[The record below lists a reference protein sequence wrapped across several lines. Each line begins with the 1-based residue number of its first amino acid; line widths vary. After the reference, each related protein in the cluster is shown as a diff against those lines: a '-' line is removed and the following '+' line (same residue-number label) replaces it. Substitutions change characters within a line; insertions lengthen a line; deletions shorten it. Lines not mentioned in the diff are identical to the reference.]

1 MIIYLDGKYLPE
13 GLAKVSVF
21 DHGLLYGDG
30 VFEGIRAYNGR
41 IFRLKE
47 HLDRLFDSAKTID
60 IKPPISKE
68 EMAEAICE
76 TMRRNKLKDAYIR
89 PIITRGVG
97 DLGLDPLRCKKASVI
112 VIAVTWGAMYGD
124 LYEKGLKAI
133 TVSVRRNAAESLPPN
148 VKSLNYLNNILA
160 KIEANYKGGDEA
172 IFFDTNGY
180 VAEGSGDNLYIIKN
194 GEILTPHTLNNLR
207 GITRMVVLEIA
218 ESLGITFKEQ
228 NLGYFDLYTADELI
242 CTGTAA
248 EVAPITWVDGRVIG
262 TGKPGP
268 VTRQLMA
275 AFKTV
280 TETEGYPIDKK
291 AAEEGGAK
299 AGTKAAAKPKAKTVV
314 RKGCTGQG
322 KEGRSPEE
330 ITFLST
336 AAGNNGRALRLSVS
350 ITYLSGRV
358 KLVRATRCYS
368 VDRPI
373 MRAFHARDWGSN
385 PHSST
390 LTRMV

>member
-1 MIIYLDGKYLPE
+1 MIIYIDGKYVPE
-13 GLAKVSVF
+13 SEAKVSVF

-47 HLDRLFDSAKTID
+47 HLDRLYDSAKTLD
-60 IKPPISKE
+60 IQPPISKE
-68 EMAEAICE
+68 EMTEAICE
-76 TMRRNKLKDAYIR
+76 TLRKNKLDNAYIR

-97 DLGLDPLRCKKASVI
+97 DLGLDPRRCKKASVI

-133 TVSVRRNAAESLPPN
+133 TVSVRRNPAESLPPN

-207 GITRMVVLEIA
+207 GVTRMVVLEIA
-218 ESLGITFKEQ
+218 QSLGITCREQ

-242 CTGTAA
+242 CSGTAA
-248 EVAPITWVDGRVIG
+248 EIAPITWCDGRVIG
-262 TGKPGP
+262 SGKPGP
-268 VTRQLMA
+268 VTRQLME
-275 AFKTV
+275 AFHAV
-280 TETEGYPIDKK
+280 TEKEGYPV
-291 AAEEGGAK
+291 
-299 AGTKAAAKPKAKTVV
+299 AKTA
-314 RKGCTGQG
+314 GG
-322 KEGRSPEE
+322 KKS
-330 ITFLST
+330 LK
-336 AAGNNGRALRLSVS
+336 N
-350 ITYLSGRV
+350 
-358 KLVRATRCYS
+358 
-368 VDRPI
+368 
-373 MRAFHARDWGSN
+373 
-385 PHSST
+385 
-390 LTRMV
+390 